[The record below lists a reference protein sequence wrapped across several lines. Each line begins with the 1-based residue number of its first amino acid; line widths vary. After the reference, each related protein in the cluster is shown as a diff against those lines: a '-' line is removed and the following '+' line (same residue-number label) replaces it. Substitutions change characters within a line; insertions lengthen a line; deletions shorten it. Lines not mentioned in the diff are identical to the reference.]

1 MIVTLSRQMG
11 ALGEVIAARVAAAF
25 DLRLIDRVA
34 VYNAA
39 IEAGMPE
46 NVLRELVYEGQRSLT
61 DEILESLGR
70 GSTKPSS
77 QLSGLIA
84 PMLPPV
90 SLTSDEAVGTL
101 GLLIKDLAS
110 GGHTLVLGQ
119 AGQVWLRGYQGACH
133 VQIMAP
139 FELRAARIAEQQR
152 ISLTEARRVVRASDR
167 GRADSL
173 MRHHGLH
180 WLDPLLYHMVI
191 NTGQVPVETAIV
203 LIGNAGQALA
213 MRN

>member
-11 ALGEVIAARVAAAF
+11 ALGEVIAARVTAAF

-39 IEAGMPE
+39 VEAGMPRT
-46 NVLRELVYEGQRSLT
+46 VLRELMYEGQRSLT

-84 PMLPPV
+84 PMVPPV
-90 SLTSDEAVGTL
+90 SLTSEQAVRTL

-110 GGHTLVLGQ
+110 SGNTLVLGQ

-133 VQIMAP
+133 VQIVAP
-139 FELRAARIAEQQR
+139 FELRAARIAEQQQ
-152 ISLTEARRVVRASDR
+152 ISPAEARRVVHASDR
-167 GRADSL
+167 ARADSL
-173 MRHHGLH
+173 MQNHGLH

-191 NTGQVPVETAIV
+191 NTGQVPVDIAV
-203 LIGNAGQALA
+203 ALIGNAGQALA